1 MIQIDPLVC
10 GSMLSVSRAR
20 ENTVLSLKVM
30 VRTIESIPSL
40 PIVMSR
46 LKIERQRAA
55 VLAAAQNNPWQ
66 RRRKTRTEKL
76 RAKWRFQRCEYV
88 KTKLLK
94 TDGCGWDLLA
104 DQYSKNGLFVITY
117 LEKKPV
123 DDPRLRKQQ
132 G

>member
-1 MIQIDPLVC
+1 MIQVDQLVC

-30 VRTIESIPSL
+30 VRTAKSIPSL

-94 TDGCGWDLLA
+94 TDGRGWDLLA
-104 DQYSKNGLFVITY
+104 NQDIKTGLFVITY
-117 LEKKPV
+117 CGEV
-123 DDPRLRKQQ
+123 IC
-132 G
+132 